1 MRRQKSVRLDGAAHS
16 AKRVERTFVSADR
29 LRTGPEPAEKAE
41 FDVGVFDERRVF
53 AASRQ
58 LNGAVGTARVRRTN
72 RGRFKNQREST
83 VASLLR
89 DKGRRRDVFR
99 APNLPHNG
107 ANQLFVA
114 DFAQKNVQLDDAPGE
129 IRLGQRRVEPSK
141 RVERLRASVPFA
153 VRGRDAVK
161 ILDAV
166 FVDRRIGAT
175 VDGAASKRFVFFSF
189 LKHRK
194 TPVAVKVSL
203 PRSKKSVN
211 RPVRR
216 KSRRSDVQAPTKT
229 KNASVS
235 PPFALARTFST
246 SAPPRQNGKTPKT
259 RAVFS
264 TTKQQF
270 LL

>member
-1 MRRQKSVRLDGAAHS
+1 MRRQEAVRLDGAAHS
-16 AKRVERTFVSADR
+16 AKRVERTLVSADR
-29 LRTGPEPAEKAE
+29 FRAGAETAEKAE

-53 AASRQ
+53 AAPRQ

-72 RGRFKNQREST
+72 RGRFKNQREAV

-89 DKGRRRDVFR
+89 NKGRRRDVFR

-114 DFAQKNVQLDDAPGE
+114 DFAQKDVQLDDAPGE
-129 IRLGQRRVEPSK
+129 IRFGERRVEPTK
-141 RVERLRASVPFA
+141 RVEGLLASVPFA
-153 VRGRDAVK
+153 VRGCDAVK
-161 ILDAV
+161 IVDAV
-166 FVDRRIGAT
+166 LVDRRIDAT

-216 KSRRSDVQAPTKT
+216 KRRRSDVQAPTKT
-229 KNASVS
+229 KNASIS
-235 PPFALARTFST
+235 PPSALARSFPTLKIRSNQT
-246 SAPPRQNGKTPKT
+246 TKPKT
-259 RAVFS
+259 RADFPA
-264 TTKQQF
+264 TKQQF